1 MRLKQFAA
9 TCVCL
14 MSTTVFAQSSC
25 DSTDLYQY
33 MEDLKTELKS
43 FSFEVK
49 KGDLNSAGARI
60 DSMLSLLEKSRTEQP
75 FLFQEKGLQGDELAL
90 RQSQYQKGID
100 RVIGQFNK
108 IDLAIKANKP
118 GEVKALMSEVGKSR
132 KKGHRAFNGDC

>member
-25 DSTDLYQY
+25 ESTDLYQY

-49 KGDLNSAGARI
+49 KGDLTSAGARI

-100 RVIGQFNK
+100 RVIGQFKK

>member
-1 MRLKQFAA
+1 MKRFFA

-14 MSTTVFAQSSC
+14 ISTTAFAQGSC
-25 DSTDLYQY
+25 EETNLYQY

-49 KGDLNSAGARI
+49 KGDLAQAGTRI
-60 DSMLSLLEKSRTEQP
+60 DLMKSLLSQSRDEEP
-75 FLFQEKGLQGDELAL
+75 FLFREKGLEGEELTL

-100 RVIGQFNK
+100 RLIGQFEK
-108 IDLAIKANKP
+108 IESAIEKNDAAQ
-118 GEVKALMSEVGKSR
+118 VKVLLSDVGKSR